1 VKKLPY
7 KTPTSTATISTVDS
21 LFYDKSY
28 IQVGDIVSV
37 IDKNEDVYYAQIR
50 GLMVDS
56 YCQKAA
62 FLTWLIPTKSSP
74 PPAEKFDPSSYLIGK
89 SKIRQ
94 IFIRYLSIKS
104 IPFHKGP
111 EEDFP
116 RKLSCMRFIMHA
128 PSNYYFDKNTPY
140 PTPDVYC
147 SDTHE
152 QNSNFIWSNINSLSQ
167 CN

>member
-94 IFIRYLSIKS
+94 IFISYLSIKS
-104 IPFHKGP
+104 IPC
-111 EEDFP
+111 
-116 RKLSCMRFIMHA
+116 RS
-128 PSNYYFDKNTPY
+128 
-140 PTPDVYC
+140 
-147 SDTHE
+147 
-152 QNSNFIWSNINSLSQ
+152 
-167 CN
+167 